1 MSELHTPNEASEIEV
16 VDPIVVSTEATNEV
30 FEIIQDVVC
39 LQEHEFHSETLLEDV
54 MDSLDVVEITLEIEK
69 KLNCR
74 IEDSEVEEWKN
85 VQDIVNAY
93 QKRLIDGKN

>member
-30 FEIIQDVVC
+30 FEIIQNVAVLEPED
-39 LQEHEFHSETLLEDV
+39 FSSETLLEEI
-54 MDSLDVVEITLEIEK
+54 MDSLDVVEITMEIEK

-74 IEDSEVEEWKN
+74 IEDSEVEEWKT
-85 VQDIVNAY
+85 VQDVVNAY

>member
-30 FEIIQDVVC
+30 FEIIQDVAC
-39 LQEHEFHSETLLEDV
+39 LEPEDFSSETLIEEI
-54 MDSLDVVEITLEIEK
+54 MDSLDVVEITMKIEK

-74 IEDSEVEEWKN
+74 IEDSEVEEWKT
-85 VQDIVNAY
+85 VQDVVNAY